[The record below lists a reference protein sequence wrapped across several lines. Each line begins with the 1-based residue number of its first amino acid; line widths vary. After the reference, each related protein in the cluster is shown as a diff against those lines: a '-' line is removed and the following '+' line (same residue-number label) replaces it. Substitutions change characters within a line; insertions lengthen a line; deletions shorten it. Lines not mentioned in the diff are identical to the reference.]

1 MQTAHQLP
9 LRWAVLTF
17 AEPALK
23 QLSML
28 LDTGEVGCSQP
39 CGHPDTAVMR
49 LHPPVL
55 SSNSSSVYSTGHLG
69 LDKST
74 SMVHVVCRRTGSTDL
89 RCDTRR
95 YRLSACSRHPAH
107 ALLAAATD
115 LECRAAGYI
124 LQACP
129 RRCVARAYCEDRSAH
144 EQACG
149 CWLGP
154 SWEQHR
160 CSWPSSGNDKPCHCC
175 LPPDTCEGPTRS
187 SCSGSG
193 GGPCLRSMC
202 RTTSSARL
210 HRRQYCSAPNCRTF
224 VSRQHLQQHPLHQ
237 QDNSTCLHM
246 CLRSVFALWESYWQQ
261 LSSPRM

>member
-1 MQTAHQLP
+1 MS
-9 LRWAVLTF
+9 
-17 AEPALK
+17 AE
-23 QLSML
+23 QR
-28 LDTGEVGCSQP
+28 DI
-39 CGHPDTAVMR
+39 
-49 LHPPVL
+49 
-55 SSNSSSVYSTGHLG
+55 Y
-69 LDKST
+69 
-74 SMVHVVCRRTGSTDL
+74 
-89 RCDTRR
+89 
-95 YRLSACSRHPAH
+95 
-107 ALLAAATD
+107 
-115 LECRAAGYI
+115 
-124 LQACP
+124 CP
-129 RRCVARAYCEDRSAH
+129 RRCVARAYCEDRSAY
-144 EQACG
+144 EQARG

-160 CSWPSSGNDKPCHCC
+160 CNWPSSGNDKPCDCC

-246 CLRSVFALWESYWQQ
+246 CLRIVFALWECVLATAQQ
-261 LSSPRM
+261 PKDVIKLFLQKFHELICIRLLTACPSARRWMRPAVLRSRSECGAGLSQYNCLGTCSDAKAGQPARCP